1 MAKPRLSG
9 AQWRKRK
16 RQRDEA
22 ERKARLGGG
31 DVKLLSPENLP
42 PVRLEDLE
50 TVSAYRRELN
60 RVYGQVR
67 SGELLPEVGTKMA
80 FILCQGAGLARIEQ
94 ELREA
99 ALIREQLVKLNGAG
113 AIELLPA
120 PRDMQSAESPSPT
133 MPSFIESQQP

>member
-1 MAKPRLSG
+1 MAKPKMSG

-50 TVSAYRRELN
+50 SVSGYRRELN

-99 ALIREQLVKLNGAG
+99 ALIREQLVRLNGAG

-120 PRDMQSAESPSPT
+120 APEIPADPSAPMSHNL
-133 MPSFIESQQP
+133 IEGQP